1 MKASKSQ
8 GMMFILNMLITNG
21 RIDKKTVIKTLG
33 ISNLT
38 FRRYMQELRAFQFN
52 FMDHEEVVY
61 DKASDSY
68 FLEK

>member
-38 FRRYMQELRAFQFN
+38 FRRYIQELRAFYFN

-61 DKASDSY
+61 DKASNSY

>member
-38 FRRYMQELRAFQFN
+38 FRRYMQELRAFYFN

>member
-38 FRRYMQELRAFQFN
+38 FRRYIQELRAFYFN